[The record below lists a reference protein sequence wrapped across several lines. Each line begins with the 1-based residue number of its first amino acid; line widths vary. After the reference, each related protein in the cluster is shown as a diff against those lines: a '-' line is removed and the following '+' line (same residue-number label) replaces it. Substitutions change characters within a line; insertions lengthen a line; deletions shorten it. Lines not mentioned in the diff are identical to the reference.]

1 MRAIVV
7 DHSMPDGFRI
17 GTVLD
22 PVPGPGQALVAVG
35 AFSVNNGDV
44 VDNIDT
50 APDGSVPGW
59 EAAGV
64 VVREAADGSGPLVGA
79 SVTTFGWNGGWA
91 EFRAVDTTRLAEIPA
106 DADLGA
112 AATIPVA
119 AGTALAALNR
129 IGPLLGRRVLV
140 TGATGGVGRFAVQ
153 LARLGGAEVT
163 AVTGNP
169 ARNGDM
175 LRDLGASEVV
185 TTPGGTAAV
194 GTVDGVVETVG
205 GTTLVESFATL
216 GRDGTLV
223 AVGSASQEPAIFA
236 PDAFLSRP
244 GQDNR
249 SISTFFMPEAAD
261 IARGMGWLAQTVVDG
276 RIDPGIAWRGG
287 WEDLGD
293 AVSRLRE
300 RRLGGKAV
308 VTVGLPGVQED

>member
-1 MRAIVV
+1 MRAVVV
-7 DHSMPDGFRI
+7 DHTAPHGFRI
-17 GTVLD
+17 GTVPD
-22 PVPGPGQALVAVG
+22 PEPGPGQALVAVE
-35 AFSVNNGDV
+35 AFSINNGDV
-44 VDNIDT
+44 VDNIDG

-64 VVREAADGSGPLVGA
+64 VVREAADGSGPLAGA
-79 SVTTFGWNGGWA
+79 PVTTFGWNGAWA
-91 EFRAVDTTRLAEIPA
+91 ELRAVDTAYLAEVPA
-106 DADLGA
+106 DSDLGA

-119 AGTALAALNR
+119 AGTALAALER
-129 IGPLLGRRVLV
+129 IGPLLGRRILV

-153 LARLGGAEVT
+153 LARLGGADVT

-169 ARNGDM
+169 ARNGDT
-175 LRDLGASEVV
+175 LRALGATEVV
-185 TTPGGTAAV
+185 TAPSGSVSTGS
-194 GTVDGVVETVG
+194 VDGVVETVG
-205 GTTLVESFATL
+205 GPALVAAFATL

-223 AVGSASQEPAIFA
+223 AVGSASQQPATFA

-249 SISTFFMPEAAD
+249 SITTFFMPEAAD
-261 IARGMGWLAQTVVDG
+261 LARGMSWLAQTVAEG

-293 AVSRLRE
+293 AVTRLRE

-308 VTVGLPGVQED
+308 ADVGV